1 MMNLL
6 SSLSSGA
13 RTPSAPDP
21 RRQED
26 GAHAT
31 GPGLTR
37 RGALLGAAALLA
49 PLGAPLPAAARAAP
63 LTGLPI
69 LLNGN
74 ENPYGPS
81 AAARQAILA
90 SAGDAPRY
98 ADGAMEKLRNQL
110 ADHEGIPA
118 AQLVLGSGSGELLRI
133 AGLLASSRA
142 PGSEIIAARPTY
154 EELPDFAERLGLKVR
169 WIAPDAMHR
178 HDLPAMRAAVGSA
191 TSLVYIC
198 NPNNPTGTAVRS
210 DALAA
215 FLRSLPTTVIAVV
228 DEAYIDF
235 VDARDVASVAPLV
248 RQLPNLLVLR
258 TFSKLH
264 GLAGLR
270 VGYGMVSEPLAK
282 SVADWMLVW
291 PNSTGLAAA
300 SASLADVRFQQS
312 TRAAILADRQ
322 RVHAALDR
330 LGRPH
335 TESQGNFV
343 FFDTGAPIKQFQE
356 RMQARGLIVGRR
368 FSGYDTWARVTIGQR
383 NEVDRFLAALP
394 QALGA

>member
-1 MMNLL
+1 ML
-6 SSLSSGA
+6 SGM
-13 RTPSAPDP
+13 
-21 RRQED
+21 
-26 GAHAT
+26 
-31 GPGLTR
+31 TR
-37 RGALLGAAALLA
+37 RGAILGAAALLTPLAA
-49 PLGAPLPAAARAAP
+49 PRPAAARATQA
-63 LTGLPI
+63 TGQPV

-81 AAARQAILA
+81 PAARQAILA

-98 ADGAMEKLRNQL
+98 ADGAMERLRKEL
-110 ADHEGIPA
+110 AAREGLPV
-118 AQLVLGSGSGELLRI
+118 AQVVLGSGSGELLRI
-133 AGLLASSRA
+133 AGLLAAARA

-154 EELPDFAERLGLKVR
+154 EELPDFAERLSLKVR
-169 WIAPDAMHR
+169 WVAPDSAHR
-178 HDLPAMRAAVGSA
+178 HDLPAMRTVVGSA

-198 NPNNPTGTAVRS
+198 NPNNPTGTAVPS
-210 DALAA
+210 EALAA
-215 FLRSLPTTVIAVV
+215 FLRSLPTNVVAVV

-235 VDARDVASVAPLV
+235 VDATGVASVAPLV
-248 RQLPNLLVLR
+248 RQLPNLVVLR

-270 VGYGMVSEPLAK
+270 IGYGLVSEPLAK

-300 SASLADVRFQQS
+300 SASLADTRFQKS
-312 TRAAILADRQ
+312 TRAAIITDRQ

-330 LGRPH
+330 LGRAH

-343 FFDTGAPIKQFQE
+343 FFDTGAPIKQFQD
-356 RMQARGLIVGRR
+356 RMLARGLVVGRR
-368 FSGYDTWARVTIGQR
+368 FSGYDNWARVTIGQR
-383 NEVDRFLAALP
+383 DEVDRFLAALP